1 MNDKWQI
8 ATAVV
13 NPTNYIFVN
22 LLFSLVKYDVSQVKF
37 KSSLPATQPIRHPSR
52 RLRDWGRS
60 TEFVLLFCDKVI
72 ICIHISEH
80 SVNA

>member
-37 KSSLPATQPIRHPSR
+37 KSSLPATQLIRQE
-52 RLRDWGRS
+52 DFKTGGRS
-60 TEFVLLFCDKVI
+60 TELVLLFCDKII

-80 SVNA
+80 SVNT